1 MDDIGLIISMV
12 VLVMLSAF
20 FSATET
26 AFNTLSLTKIKLS
39 AERGNKSS
47 KKVLKLLSDYNKFI
61 STVLVGNNIVNISLS
76 SIATV
81 WFISLVG
88 DAGAS
93 VATIVITV
101 VVLIF
106 GEITPK
112 NIAKEK
118 PESFAKFAAP
128 VIEILEVILTP
139 VNYLFSLWKSFISKL
154 VKSNDA
160 RSLTEEEFLT
170 IVDEVEHSGEIGEQE
185 SELIKSVLELNENDA
200 GDVATPR
207 VDMTAISRES
217 TKEEIMDVFS
227 ESGYSRLP
235 VYDGSIDD
243 IVGIIHQ
250 IDFYKEM
257 VQNNKPI
264 EAAMK
269 KPIFVPETI
278 KIGALLK
285 IFQKEKCHMAIVTD
299 EYGGTYGI
307 ATMEDILEELVGDIW
322 DEHDEIEEDFKEDDN
337 GVYTVSGSAAPEELF
352 ENLNIEKDVPYSTV
366 SGWVMDE
373 LDKIPEVG
381 DTFESDGFDVT
392 VISVDGMRADTIEI
406 KKSEMTEDMEP
417 EEK

>member
-1 MDDIGLIISMV
+1 MDDLGLIIAMIA
-12 VLVMLSAF
+12 LVIMSAF

-26 AFNTLSLTKIKLS
+26 AFNTLSLTKIKLAAEHGSKS
-39 AERGNKSS
+39 AKR
-47 KKVLKLLSDYNKFI
+47 VLRLSEDYNKFL
-61 STVLVGNNIVNISLS
+61 STVLVGNNVVNIALS

-81 WFISLVG
+81 WFIKLVG
-88 DAGAS
+88 NEAGPT

-101 VVLIF
+101 IVLIF

-128 VIEILEVILTP
+128 VIEFLEVVFAP
-139 VNYLFSLWKSFISKL
+139 VNFLFSLWKKLISKL
-154 VKSNDA
+154 VKSGDD

-170 IVDEVEHSGEIGEQE
+170 IVDEVEHNGKIGEQE
-185 SELIKSVLELNENDA
+185 SELIRSALELNENNA

-207 VDMTAISRES
+207 VDVTAISKS
-217 TKEEIMDVFS
+217 ASKEEIMEVFS

-235 VYDGSIDD
+235 VYDDGVDD

-250 IDFYKEM
+250 IDFYKDM

-264 EAAMK
+264 ENIMK

-322 DEHDEIEEDFKEDDN
+322 DEHDEVEEDFQKSDD
-337 GVYTVSGSAAPEELF
+337 GVYTVSGSAEPEELF
-352 ENLNIEKDVPYSTV
+352 ENLGIEKEVPHSTV

-381 DTFESDGFDVT
+381 DSFESDGFRVT

-406 KKSEMTEDMEP
+406 RKAEANAE
-417 EEK
+417 

>member
-12 VLVMLSAF
+12 VLVILSAF

-47 KKVLKLLSDYNKFI
+47 KRVLKLLEDYNKFI

-81 WFISLVG
+81 WFISLIG

-93 VATIVITV
+93 VSTIIITV

-112 NIAKEK
+112 NIAKEM
-118 PESFAKFAAP
+118 PESFAKFSAP
-128 VIEILEVILTP
+128 VIEILEVIFAP
-139 VNYLFSLWKSFISKL
+139 VNYLFSLWKKLISKL
-154 VKSNDA
+154 IKSSDD

-170 IVDEVEHSGEIGEQE
+170 IVDEVEHNGEIGEQE
-185 SELIKSVLELNENDA
+185 SELIRSVLELNENDA

-207 VDMTAISRES
+207 VDVTAISKDLTS
-217 TKEEIMDVFS
+217 EEIMEVFS

-235 VYDGSIDD
+235 VYDEGIDD

-250 IDFYKEM
+250 IDFYKSM
-257 VQNNKPI
+257 VHNNEPI
-264 EAAMK
+264 ENVMK

-307 ATMEDILEELVGDIW
+307 ATMEDILEEIVGEIW

-337 GVYTVSGSAAPEELF
+337 GTYTVSGSAAPEELF
-352 ENLNIEKDVPYSTV
+352 ENLNIDKEVPYSTV

-406 KKSEMTEDMEP
+406 KKTEPAEA
-417 EEK
+417 ETK